1 MKVFIDPLDREKI
14 EGKLDAVAQIYQKLT
29 THKVSFHFA
38 RPNSFQK
45 KVLDAKKQ
53 WAFSIDLVELV
64 VAAGNSEGVIGD
76 RSNWLSDFHAIKF
89 LQDWD

>member
-53 WAFSIDLVELV
+53 
-64 VAAGNSEGVIGD
+64 
-76 RSNWLSDFHAIKF
+76 
-89 LQDWD
+89 